1 MILNNHAFG
10 LFKLIFILSFFI
22 FNIGLTVYVKLL
34 CKYTYFKN
42 KKQFLQLFLL
52 KIFLH
57 LQCSTFETGE
67 DGSPN
72 NFAAGIFYAQALPIY
87 IIRFRPPCEC
97 LMASLPVSGVERRE
111 SGTFSVSFPV
121 LINFIVSF
129 NALQK

>member
-1 MILNNHAFG
+1 MFHFCNKTPLKQLFSAYILNEY
-10 LFKLIFILSFFI
+10 IFLNFSIFSFAI
-22 FNIGLTVYVKLL
+22 Q
-34 CKYTYFKN
+34 
-42 KKQFLQLFLL
+42 KKS
-52 KIFLH
+52 LH

-72 NFAAGIFYAQALPIY
+72 NFVAGIFYAQALPIY

>member
-1 MILNNHAFG
+1 MILNNQAFG
-10 LFKLIFILSFFI
+10 LFELIFILYFFI
-22 FNIGLTVYVKLL
+22 CSIGLTVYVKLL

-57 LQCSTFETGE
+57 LQCIPFNIGD

-72 NFAAGIFYAQALPIY
+72 IFVAGIFYAQALPIY
-87 IIRFRPPCEC
+87 IIGFRPPCGA
-97 LMASLPVSGVERRE
+97 LMRPLPMLGGMQRE

-121 LINFIVSF
+121 LIIFIVSF
-129 NALQK
+129 